1 MISLYNLL
9 SKENWQEQATC
20 AQTDVELFF
29 PETMQGAG
37 PALVLC
43 ADCPVREECV
53 EYGDAVEAGTLDW
66 RHLFGVLGGETPK
79 QRAARRKAALAA

>member
-29 PETMQGAG
+29 PDTMQAAG
-37 PALVLC
+37 PALALC
-43 ADCPVREECV
+43 AECPVREECI

-66 RHLFGVLGGETPK
+66 RCLFGVLGGETPK
-79 QRAARRKAALAA
+79 QRAARRKKAAAA

>member
-20 AQTDVELFF
+20 AQVDVELFF
-29 PETMQGAG
+29 PDTMQAAG
-37 PALVLC
+37 PALQLC

-53 EYGDAVEAGTLDW
+53 QYGDAVEAGTLDW

-79 QRAARRKAALAA
+79 QRAARRKKAAA